1 MRYLASF
8 FTLVLTLNST
18 MTMADPVIEKP
29 MFNLVS
35 GIPENQNVV
44 GGYVSFG
51 VFRDGLP
58 AIQLVGVGVAQFF
71 EREVQPESFGL
82 KEYTRWEIHCSTG
95 ARRITGNNDANNI
108 RNMARWEI
116 RKCTQSPKG
125 INVINLFIA
134 PFVKRSTPGELEI
147 THGNFLLFGVWP
159 LLSAIPKYFLLPKK

>member
-35 GIPENQNVV
+35 GIPENQNLV

-108 RNMARWEI
+108 RNMARWENQKVNPI
-116 RKCTQSPKG
+116 TQG
-125 INVINLFIA
+125 N
-134 PFVKRSTPGELEI
+134 KRNKS
-147 THGNFLLFGVWP
+147 VYR
-159 LLSAIPKYFLLPKK
+159 AICKAVDLPVSWK